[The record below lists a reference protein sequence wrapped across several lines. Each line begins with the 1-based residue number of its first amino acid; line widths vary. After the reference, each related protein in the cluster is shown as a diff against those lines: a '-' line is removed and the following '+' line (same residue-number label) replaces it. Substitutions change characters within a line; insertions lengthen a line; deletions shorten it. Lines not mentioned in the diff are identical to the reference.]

1 MTINEI
7 IELLERR
14 AQEHAKEWKDARYKG
29 EERIADMHEG
39 MRQEDMELIELLKAS
54 K

>member
-14 AQEHAKEWKDARYKG
+14 AQEHDKEWKDARLKG
-29 EERIADMHEG
+29 EERIADMYEG
-39 MRQEDMELIELLKAS
+39 MRLESVELIKILKAS